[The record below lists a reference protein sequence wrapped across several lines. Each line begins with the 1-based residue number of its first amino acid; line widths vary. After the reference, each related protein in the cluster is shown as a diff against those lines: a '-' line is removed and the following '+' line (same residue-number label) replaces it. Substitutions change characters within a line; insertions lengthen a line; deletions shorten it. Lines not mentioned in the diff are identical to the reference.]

1 MTVYSLSIALGI
13 SPLEVYRMP
22 ARLVTDLLT
31 VHSEVEKYKAEEMEK
46 EMKKKK
52 R

>member
-1 MTVYSLSIALGI
+1 VALGI

-22 ARLVTDLLT
+22 ARLVVDLLA
-31 VHSEVEKYKAEEMEK
+31 VHQEVEKYKAEEIDK
-46 EMKKKK
+46 GMKKAK